1 MQCTSWIW
9 RSILEKQRNKEIN
22 KLLNQYEDR
31 RRIDQDT
38 LLLLKRKVE
47 QKLDRKNIKE
57 KANIVNNKDESK
69 LKKKRDR

>member
-9 RSILEKQRNKEIN
+9 RSILKKQRNKEIN
-22 KLLNQYEDR
+22 KLLNQYEDS

-38 LLLLKRKVE
+38 LLLLKRKDE
-47 QKLDRKNIKE
+47 KKLDRKNIKE

>member
-9 RSILEKQRNKEIN
+9 RSILENQRNKEIN
-22 KLLNQYEDR
+22 KLLNQYEDS

>member
-9 RSILEKQRNKEIN
+9 RSILKKQRNKEIN
-22 KLLNQYEDR
+22 KLLNQYEDS

>member
-9 RSILEKQRNKEIN
+9 RRILKKQRNKEIN
-22 KLLNQYEDR
+22 KLLNQYEDS

>member
-9 RSILEKQRNKEIN
+9 RSILKKQRNKEIN
-22 KLLNQYEDR
+22 KLLNQYEDS

-57 KANIVNNKDESK
+57 KANIVKNKDESM

>member
-1 MQCTSWIW
+1 M
-9 RSILEKQRNKEIN
+9 
-22 KLLNQYEDR
+22 NQYEDS

>member
-22 KLLNQYEDR
+22 KLLNQYEDS

>member
-9 RSILEKQRNKEIN
+9 RSILKKQRNKEIN
-22 KLLNQYEDR
+22 KLLNQYEDS

-47 QKLDRKNIKE
+47 QELDRKNIKE